1 MPEPSYVSGPSDL
14 PLIGLTIGA
23 QLARTAT
30 AFPDA
35 EAIVARHQGR
45 RLTYAELRG
54 EVTQAARALLALG
67 VAAGDRV
74 GIWSPNRIE
83 WAVVQYAT
91 AEIGAILVNVNPAYR
106 VHELRH
112 ALNVAGVRTL
122 VSARGFHAADYVALL
137 DEVRGDLPD
146 LREIVFFDD
155 EPVPPWARTWSETL
169 DRADEVTSATLHARE
184 AGLDPDD
191 AINIQFTSGTT
202 GLPKGAT
209 LTHLNVLNNGAMVG
223 SRLRYGPGDRVCVPV
238 PFYHCFGMVLGNL
251 ACLAHG
257 ATVVLPAESFDARS
271 CLEAIEE
278 ERCTSVYGVPTM
290 FIAMLDDP
298 AFDGFDL
305 RSLRT
310 GVMAGAPC
318 PVEVMRDVID
328 RMHARE
334 MTICYGMT
342 ETSPVSFQSFPD
354 DELTTRVATV
364 GRVHPFVE
372 AKVIDPAD
380 GHTVPRGDAGELCVR
395 GYLVMRGYWH
405 DPDATR
411 ATIDAA
417 GWLHSGDLASMGED
431 GTVSIVGRLK
441 DMIIRGGENVYPREV
456 EEFLFTNPKVVD
468 VQVIGVPDPRYGEAV
483 CAWLELHPGAT
494 ATEDEIRAFCEGR
507 IASYKIPRYVRFTD
521 AFPMTVTGKVQK
533 FRMREQMI
541 RELGLEDSVAQAS

>member
-1 MPEPSYVSGPSDL
+1 MPEPSYVSGPSEL
-14 PLIGLTIGA
+14 PLIGLTISA

-106 VHELRH
+106 VYELRH

-342 ETSPVSFQSFPD
+342 ETSPVSFQSLPD

-364 GRVHPFVE
+364 GRVHPYVE

-405 DPDATR
+405 DPDATQ

-456 EEFLFTNPKVVD
+456 EEFLFTNPKVAD

-507 IASYKIPRYVRFTD
+507 IASYKIPRYMRFTD

-541 RELGLEDSVAQAS
+541 RELGLDDSVAQAS